1 VSEID
6 RYLDELFDRM
16 AGQGAA
22 GRRALA
28 EAEDHLR
35 AAAADAMARGRP
47 ADQAERDAV
56 ARFGLPAVV
65 ARAMRSA
72 AGGGRV
78 SRALSAGWLLAGLAA
93 CGLGV
98 AYLAASGRAGW
109 QSPAWMC
116 TKFLTPSCSSIRGPA
131 VRDPQSAVIAA
142 AAGAAL
148 LLGWWLAVRYGGLAP
163 VRRGFTLAAALVMG
177 LTAFGFG
184 LSGQAPALP
193 DGMLDGLLWLPLRY
207 ISFAV
212 GAAVLIE
219 CLAAAVSLGGSR
231 PRWHLP

>member
-47 ADQAERDAV
+47 AGQAERDAV
-56 ARFGLPAVV
+56 ARFGSPAVV

-78 SRALSAGWLLAGLAA
+78 SQALSAGWLLAGLAA

-109 QSPAWMC
+109 QSAAWMC
-116 TKFLTPSCSSIRGPA
+116 TKFLAPSCSSIRGPA
-131 VRDPQSAVIAA
+131 VRDPRSAVIAA
-142 AAGAAL
+142 AAGTAL

-163 VRRGFTLAAALVMG
+163 ARRGFTLAAGLVMG
-177 LTAFGFG
+177 LAAFGFG
-184 LSGQAPALP
+184 MSGQAPALP
-193 DGMLDGLLWLPLRY
+193 DGMLGGLWWLPLRHM
-207 ISFAV
+207 SVAV

-219 CLAAAVSLGGSR
+219 CLAAAVSLAGSR